1 MGFIIKNR
9 TYYNSLGQIVEK
21 EIFENEY
28 NTFIEKL
35 DEEYHKQLNELISI
49 IPFDLSQEE
58 KMIFIFSW
66 LVNNINYEH
75 NLDYNNDGSV
85 TCPII
90 EIYNKGDH
98 EKLDIRGA
106 KKVGLH
112 TIIVQSASD
121 NCDTSSVADLVI
133 DRVEDIDSLILR
145 TFDIESNENQL

>member
-75 NLDYNNDGSV
+75 NLDYTV
-85 TCPII
+85 
-90 EIYNKGDH
+90 
-98 EKLDIRGA
+98 L
-106 KKVGLH
+106 L
-112 TIIVQSASD
+112 VQ
-121 NCDTSSVADLVI
+121 
-133 DRVEDIDSLILR
+133 
-145 TFDIESNENQL
+145 